1 MKMELYNTSNRVR
14 VIPKYRYNGTYSLQP
29 RQAVEIEDYMTTFFK
44 PYSKVGVV
52 VRVKRVLEPVVVDEV
67 TDTTK
72 TGEVIKAASDFVA
85 DIESGNGSVDD
96 IVSDTGISDG
106 EDSGHISDSDI
117 VSKVADDIEPSV
129 SVVEYTEESLS
140 AMPIKDL
147 KVIAESLGV
156 VIEDGRRKDP
166 IVKGI
171 LEKVSI

>member
-52 VRVKRVLEPVVVDEV
+52 VRVKRVLEPVVDEV

-72 TGEVIKAASDFVA
+72 TDEVINDASDYVT

-96 IVSDTGISDG
+96 TVSDNGIIDG
-106 EDSGHISDSDI
+106 EDSGHISAM
-117 VSKVADDIEPSV
+117 VSEVVDDVEPSV